1 MVSDVGVSEFSYLS
15 SLLNIMKGLFLIV
28 VILLT
33 AIFHLDAFLPS
44 ERRRYQQQRHT
55 LSHTSNLGKSQS
67 TRRFQSETK
76 EDFLLNHTDIVW
88 KVRPPPNTVSRRK
101 RLWLRLAANIIRLDC
116 LIKGQQPPLVLCPKG
131 GQAVLEAHYR
141 PNDSSKYKKIA
152 RFGFTTERGPTIS
165 PIRETVHDV
174 YGLNQD
180 LSVGVG
186 AIIYMYVEEPY
197 RKRNVGS
204 LALEVI
210 SLIHAI
216 QGCDFTVLVADD
228 NGSGKLIQ
236 WYEEQGYSKAP
247 KLQECFGSPNGV
259 HGVTMIAPTRQVKPQ
274 GCFIKWW

>member
-1 MVSDVGVSEFSYLS
+1 MQ
-15 SLLNIMKGLFLIV
+15 GLFLVV

-33 AIFHLDAFLPS
+33 AIFHLDAFVPS
-44 ERRRYQQQRHT
+44 ERRRYQQQSPT
-55 LSHTSNLGKSQS
+55 SHIIRNGQA
-67 TRRFQSETK
+67 TRIFQSEQK
-76 EDFLLNHTDIVW
+76 EISLLNHTNIVW

-101 RLWLRLAANIIRLDC
+101 RVWLRLAANIIRLDC
-116 LIKGQQPPLVLCPKG
+116 LIKGQEPPLVLCPKG

-141 PNDSSKYKKIA
+141 PVHSSKYEKIA

-165 PIRETVHDV
+165 PIRETVHDI
-174 YGLNQD
+174 YGLNPE

-186 AIIYMYVEEPY
+186 AIIYMFVEEAY
-197 RKRNVGS
+197 RKKNVGS

-228 NGSGKLIQ
+228 NGSGRLIQ

-247 KLQECFGSPNGV
+247 KLQECFGSPNGI
-259 HGVTMIAPTRQVKPQ
+259 HGVTMIAPTRRVKPE
-274 GCFIKWW
+274 GCSITWW

>member
-1 MVSDVGVSEFSYLS
+1 MTLDVVISEFSYLS
-15 SLLNIMKGLFLIV
+15 LLFMIMKGLFFVV

-44 ERRRYQQQRHT
+44 ERRRLYHRQRHP
-55 LSHTSNLGKSQS
+55 SNRWLCQD
-67 TRRFQSETK
+67 TRIFQSEQK
-76 EDFLLNHTDIVW
+76 EVLLLNHTDIVW
-88 KVRPPPNTVSRRK
+88 KVRPPPNTVSRTK

-116 LIKGQQPPLVLCPKG
+116 LIKGQEPPLVLCPKG

-141 PNDSSKYKKIA
+141 PTHSSKLEKIA
-152 RFGFTTERGPTIS
+152 RFGFTTEHGPSIS
-165 PIRETVHDV
+165 PIRETVHDI

-180 LSVGVG
+180 LAVGVG
-186 AIIYMYVEEPY
+186 AIIYMFVEEPY

-204 LALEVI
+204 LALEVL

-228 NGSGKLIQ
+228 DGTGKLIQ
-236 WYEEQGYSKAP
+236 WYEEKGYSKAP
-247 KLQECFGSPNGV
+247 KLQECFGSPNGI
-259 HGVTMIAPTRQVKPQ
+259 HGVTMIAPTRRTKPE